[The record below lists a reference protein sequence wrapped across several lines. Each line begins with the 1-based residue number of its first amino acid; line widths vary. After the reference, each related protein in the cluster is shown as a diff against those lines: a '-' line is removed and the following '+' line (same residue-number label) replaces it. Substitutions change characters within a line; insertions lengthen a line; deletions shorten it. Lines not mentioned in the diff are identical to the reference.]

1 MIGGNVATLNGD
13 YLKAIKA
20 IADDIDLARDYVHIE
35 YFILVYDDTTQPVF
49 DALRRARERGVT
61 VRVLSDHMA
70 QFAYP
75 NRKETVKMLTD
86 MGAQYY
92 PMLPIQPFR
101 GPAAPD

>member
-1 MIGGNVATLNGD
+1 M
-13 YLKAIKA
+13 
-20 IADDIDLARDYVHIE
+20 
-35 YFILVYDDTTQPVF
+35 
-49 DALRRARERGVT
+49 T

-101 GPAAPD
+101 ASCAGLTCGTTARSL